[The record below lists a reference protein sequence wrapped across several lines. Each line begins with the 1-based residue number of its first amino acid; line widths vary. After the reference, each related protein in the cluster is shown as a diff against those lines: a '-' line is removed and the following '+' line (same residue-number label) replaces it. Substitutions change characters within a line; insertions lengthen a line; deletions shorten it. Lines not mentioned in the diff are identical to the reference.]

1 MKCYPCA
8 AKPFV
13 LRATDRVSL
22 QPLRASLCRH
32 PGRDLS
38 SSQAAVITARKQV
51 LPEKSTSA
59 SIAEGAV
66 PEVKGQRSSTPQM
79 TKAGQG
85 HGLKSERPE
94 SDTLD
99 NLD

>member
-1 MKCYPCA
+1 MKCHPWA

-13 LRATDRVSL
+13 LRAPDCVSL
-22 QPLRASLCRH
+22 QPLRATLCGH

-38 SSQAAVITARKQV
+38 SSQAAVIAARKQV

-59 SIAEGAV
+59 STAEGAV
-66 PEVKGQRSSTPQM
+66 PEVKGQRSSTPQLV
-79 TKAGQG
+79 KAGQG

-94 SDTLD
+94 SDTLG